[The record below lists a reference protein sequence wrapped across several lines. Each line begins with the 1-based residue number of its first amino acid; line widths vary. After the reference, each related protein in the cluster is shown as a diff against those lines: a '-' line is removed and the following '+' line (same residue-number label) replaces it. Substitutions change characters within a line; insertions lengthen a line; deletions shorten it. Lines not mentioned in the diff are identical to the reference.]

1 MPVHPQRAVP
11 LADALQGS
19 APLQRLA
26 ERVRESKARFACV
39 QGLLPAPLSANVQ
52 PGPVDEDGWTL
63 LAGTGAVAAKLRQLV
78 PLIEAE
84 LARQEFC
91 ALPVRVKV
99 QPRV

>member
-1 MPVHPQRAVP
+1 VP

-19 APLQRLA
+19 APLQHLA
-26 ERVRESKARFACV
+26 ERVRESKRRFACI
-39 QGLLPAPLSANVQ
+39 QGLLPTPLGADVR

-63 LAGTGAVAAKLRQLV
+63 LAGTSAVAAKLRQLV

-84 LARQEFC
+84 LAQQQFS
-91 ALPVRVKV
+91 AVPVRVKV